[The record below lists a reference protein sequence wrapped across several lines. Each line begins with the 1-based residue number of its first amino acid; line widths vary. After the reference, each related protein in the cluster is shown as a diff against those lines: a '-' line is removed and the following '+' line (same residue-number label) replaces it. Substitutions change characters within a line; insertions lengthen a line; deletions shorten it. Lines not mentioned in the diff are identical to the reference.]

1 MVNHILN
8 RNAENF
14 ILENADFTGDG
25 DVTVLDVT
33 SLVDL
38 ILANS
43 GIVNAVVNG
52 AEGLTFGGSGTEA
65 GPGL

>member
-1 MVNHILN
+1 
-8 RNAENF
+8 
-14 ILENADFTGDG
+14 
-25 DVTVLDVT
+25 LDVT